1 MERNPGEAPG
11 GVGVE
16 EGEEEQAAVVVV
28 VVDGEEAGVDGEE
41 AGEDGEE
48 DGGVDHGEE
57 DQQQEEE
64 EEGREVAVVLGKEGQ
79 ETIKEVSSVFHF
91 IYPVIN
97 FKEMK
102 LIMYF

>member
-28 VVDGEEAGVDGEE
+28 DGEEAVVDGEE

-57 DQQQEEE
+57 

-79 ETIKEVSSVFHF
+79 ETNKEVSSVFHF

>member
-28 VVDGEEAGVDGEE
+28 DGEEEGEDGEEAGV
-41 AGEDGEE
+41 DGEE

-57 DQQQEEE
+57 DQQQEE

-79 ETIKEVSSVFHF
+79 ETIKEVSSVCFS
-91 IYPVIN
+91 ILYIQLSTS
-97 FKEMK
+97 KK
-102 LIMYF
+102 

>member
-28 VVDGEEAGVDGEE
+28 DGEEEGEDGEE

-57 DQQQEEE
+57 DQQEE

-79 ETIKEVSSVFHF
+79 ETIKEVSSVCFS
-91 IYPVIN
+91 ILYIQLSTS
-97 FKEMK
+97 KK
-102 LIMYF
+102 